1 MPACLIK
8 DTCCTGRSFILIQI
22 KEIRVLV
29 LETELLQIINTLE
42 YFCSSYKVGMEA
54 VSKWRSGPEW
64 VKIYLVWSTAQCHG
78 CFTLVSRQKF
88 HIGVTEQL
96 KEAFMCINAIYDL
109 DHCSGFELTFSLP
122 VSAFAGSLYFWR
134 WIWYLLSLFWF
145 IFIYFFLLILS
156 PFLQDNKRMKR
167 TLEEEQRARKELERI
182 VRRVLKNMND
192 PTWDETN
199 LWDLCLTLKDEISS
213 WLFNDLE
220 IIEPVWTTSCL

>member
-29 LETELLQIINTLE
+29 LLTELLQIINTLE

-54 VSKWRSGPEW
+54 VSKQRSGPEW

-78 CFTLVSRQKF
+78 FFTLVSRQKF

-96 KEAFMCINAIYDL
+96 KEAFSVHRCYLWPRSLWWLWPDL
-109 DHCSGFELTFSLP
+109 FSACFCLCR
-122 VSAFAGSLYFWR
+122 FTFWR

-199 LWDLCLTLKDEISS
+199 LWDLCQTLKDEISS

-220 IIEPVWTTSCL
+220 IIEPVWTTSCS